1 MVNLPDDQA
10 KTKSLLN
17 LTLKIYTMAHTTSQS
32 ILVREFDT
40 VEMYEIS
47 VQEWKDAED
56 KAGKSCAFA
65 ESRLVLNDGTVQDTG
80 MTKEEYLEYRNQ

>member
-1 MVNLPDDQA
+1 
-10 KTKSLLN
+10 
-17 LTLKIYTMAHTTSQS
+17 MAHTTSQS

-47 VQEWKDAED
+47 IQEWKDAED

-65 ESRLVLNDGTVQDTG
+65 ESRLVLSDGTVQDTG